1 MAKLERGYNLLLNL
15 ISNIYNNKEA
25 DNFRKVRKTNKQIHD
40 LLGRYANG
48 VRLLE
53 DVGFIDEEGFYVNNT
68 DIKYLRVY
76 RMDLEVGY
84 KLYQAQIGNK

>member
-1 MAKLERGYNLLLNL
+1 MAKLERSYNLLLNL

-53 DVGFIDEEGFYVNNT
+53 DVGFID
-68 DIKYLRVY
+68 
-76 RMDLEVGY
+76 
-84 KLYQAQIGNK
+84 